1 MRILL
6 RWDVA
11 GAEVLV
17 GFLRENQKEL
27 HLYFIHSTYPIA
39 IVTKVAKSSMWRIS
53 SRKIGGVRCGDG

>member
-6 RWDVA
+6 RWDVT

-17 GFLRENQKEL
+17 GFLTENQKES

-39 IVTKVAKSSMWRIS
+39 IVTNVAKSSMWRIS
-53 SRKIGGVRCGDG
+53 CGKIG